1 MNDNLCAESGYV
13 SLNKAGET
21 LCGDSVETV
30 GDSENLVLVLADGLG
45 SGVKANILST
55 LTAKILGTMI
65 AGGMPVDECVDTII
79 RTLPVC
85 RERGIA
91 YSTFTVIHAAG
102 DHQVRLIQFD
112 NPEVIALRDG
122 QPWAYPSIRRTVS
135 GREILESRFEAREG
149 DVFLAMSDGA
159 TYAGAGRERNYG
171 WQRDN
176 IVEYARGLY
185 QPTRS
190 AKAYATAIADACMG
204 LYGGRPGDDTT
215 VAAVRLRARRAVLVA
230 FGPPS
235 SKAEDG
241 AMMNLFFGKGGM
253 KVVCGGTTAAIA
265 ARYLRAPLRTSDTY
279 EDPEVPP
286 VSRIEGVD
294 LVTEGV
300 LTVTKALSYL
310 ESALGGGEIASDW
323 YGRRDGASLL
333 ARALIDEATDV
344 NFFVGRAVN
353 PANGPSEP
361 GAGHRVS
368 PLPEAG
374 ALSIKARLVQSM
386 AACLEKMG
394 KRVKISY
401 F

>member
-21 LCGDSVETV
+21 LCGDRVEIV
-30 GDSENLVLVLADGLG
+30 GDSDNLVLVLADGLG

-65 AGGMPVDECVDTII
+65 AGGMPVDDCVDAMI

-91 YSTFTVIHAAG
+91 YCTFTVIHAAT

-112 NPEVIALRDG
+112 NPEVIALRG
-122 QPWAYPSIRRTVS
+122 GVPWAYPSIRREVC

-149 DVFLAMSDGA
+149 DVFLALSDGA
-159 TYAGAGRERNYG
+159 TYAGAGRELNYG
-171 WQRDN
+171 WQREN
-176 IVEYARGLY
+176 IAEYARGLY
-185 QPTRS
+185 QPSLS
-190 AKAYATAIADACMG
+190 AKAYATVIADACMS
-204 LYGGRPGDDTT
+204 LYGGSPGDDTT
-215 VAAVRLRARRAVLVA
+215 VAAVRLRARRAVSVA
-230 FGPPS
+230 FGPPA
-235 SKAEDG
+235 SKAEDT

-265 ARYLRAPLRTSDTY
+265 ARYLRVPLRTSDGY

-286 VSRIEGVD
+286 ISRIEGVD

-310 ESALGGGEIASDW
+310 ECALRGGEIAPDW
-323 YGRRDGASLL
+323 YSRKDGASLL

-353 PANGPSEP
+353 PANAGPSGCAA
-361 GAGHRVS
+361 GAF
-368 PLPEAG
+368 PEAG
-374 ALSIKARLVQSM
+374 GVSLKARLIQSM